1 MAFNWLETDGR
12 CYLRS
17 EWGHS
22 LIGTALAE
30 SDMAKWK
37 PWSGHRLTI
46 LDRSKLPKSPAS
58 GRKVL
63 VVDRIPVDVSY
74 KWNNAHKLVWLG
86 DEDSAWATQN
96 LESDYCSLGDKITRG
111 SEKPVGPWPNTHYNR
126 ELKYEILRKILAPIF
141 KIWY

>member
-141 KIWY
+141 KI